1 MMARLKRLCC
11 LPMKTEQPMRTDYCG
26 EVNVADVGE
35 AITVAGWVHRR
46 RDHGGV
52 IFVDLR
58 DTTGL
63 IQLVFNPE
71 HQDLFSEA
79 EKLRGEFV
87 LSASG
92 TIRKRPEGTI
102 NPELPTGEVELL
114 VLSLVVLNTS
124 ATPPFH
130 HNEHAHED
138 VRLKYRYLD
147 LRRNEMANNLKVRHD
162 IIRSLRNYL
171 DKKDFIDIETPILT
185 KATPEGA
192 RDYLVPSRT
201 QKGDFFALPQSPQL
215 FKQLLMMSGFDKYY
229 QIARCFRD
237 EDLRADRQ
245 PEFTQ
250 LDIEMS
256 FVSEEGVLQ
265 TMESMIRNLFQ
276 EVLSDQLPDPFIR
289 LSYED
294 AMARFGTD

>member
-1 MMARLKRLCC
+1 
-11 LPMKTEQPMRTDYCG
+11 MRTDYCG
-26 EVNVADVGE
+26 KVTVVNVDE
-35 AITVAGWVHRR
+35 TITVAGWIHRR

-63 IQLVFNPE
+63 IQLVFDPE

-92 TIRKRPEGTI
+92 TIRRRPEGTI
-102 NPELPTGEVELL
+102 NSALPTGEVELL
-114 VLSLVVLNTS
+114 VSSLVVLNTS

-130 HNEHAHED
+130 HNEPANED
-138 VRLKYRYLD
+138 IRLKYRYLD
-147 LRRNEMANNLKVRHD
+147 LRRNEMSSKLKLRHN
-162 IIRSLRNYL
+162 IIRSLRNFL
-171 DKKDFIDIETPILT
+171 DTKDFIDIETPILT

-229 QIARCFRD
+229 QIASCFRD

-250 LDIEMS
+250 LDVEMS
-256 FVSEEGVLQ
+256 FVSEEVILQ

-276 EVLSDQLPDPFIR
+276 EVLSVELPDSFTR
-289 LSYED
+289 LSYAD
-294 AMARFGTD
+294 AMTRLEQIGRI

>member
-1 MMARLKRLCC
+1 
-11 LPMKTEQPMRTDYCG
+11 MKTEQDFRTDYCG
-26 EVNVADVGE
+26 ELGIADVDKT
-35 AITVAGWVHRR
+35 IKVAGWVHRR

-63 IQLVFNPE
+63 IQLVFDPE
-71 HQDLFSEA
+71 HQDLFAKA
-79 EKLRGEFV
+79 EQLRSEFV

-92 TIRKRPEGTI
+92 NIRRRPEGTI
-102 NPELPTGEVELL
+102 NPELPTGEIELL
-114 VLSLVVLNTS
+114 VLSLDVLNTS

-130 HNEHAHED
+130 HNEPANED
-138 VRLKYRYLD
+138 IRLKYRYLD
-147 LRRNEMANNLKVRHD
+147 LRRNAMASKLKVRHKA
-162 IIRSLRNYL
+162 IQSLRNFL

-215 FKQLLMMSGFDKYY
+215 FKQMLMMSGFDKYY

-250 LDIEMS
+250 LDVEMS
-256 FVSEEGVLQ
+256 FVNEERILQ
-265 TMESMIRNLFQ
+265 TMESMILVNGFL
-276 EVLSDQLPDPFIR
+276 
-289 LSYED
+289 
-294 AMARFGTD
+294 

>member
-1 MMARLKRLCC
+1 MSAK
-11 LPMKTEQPMRTDYCG
+11 QPMRTHYCG
-26 EVNVADVGE
+26 KVGVVNVDE
-35 AITVAGWVHRR
+35 TITVAGWVHRR

-58 DTTGL
+58 DITGL
-63 IQLVFNPE
+63 VQLVFDPE

-92 TIRKRPEGTI
+92 TIRRRPEGTI

-130 HNEHAHED
+130 HNEPANED
-138 VRLKYRYLD
+138 IRLKYRYLD
-147 LRRNEMANNLKVRHD
+147 LRRNEAASKLKIRHN
-162 IIRSLRNYL
+162 IIRSLRNFL
-171 DKKDFIDIETPILT
+171 DAQDFIDIETPILT

-201 QKGDFFALPQSPQL
+201 QKGDFFALPQSPQSVSYTHL
-215 FKQLLMMSGFDKYY
+215 TLPTS
-229 QIARCFRD
+229 
-237 EDLRADRQ
+237 DL
-245 PEFTQ
+245 
-250 LDIEMS
+250 
-256 FVSEEGVLQ
+256 V
-265 TMESMIRNLFQ
+265 
-276 EVLSDQLPDPFIR
+276 
-289 LSYED
+289 
-294 AMARFGTD
+294 